1 MKKIINI
8 RNITLI
14 LVVVLIGVLS
24 LKIKEVKAAGTVT
37 WSGPSSVTIRET
49 LSNVVNPIV
58 AHRAYY
64 LQENFGNYNTV
75 ATATIN
81 YTASDTYT
89 NYQITKTAVM
99 NLSSLTFTAPG
110 DYEYRIYEDVLYDS
124 NDRYIDNYFYNSN
137 YSYDHFVP
145 YYNAIVQ
152 VRNVVDGNN
161 VPTGNFTASLIL
173 EKWEYNDQTD
183 DWECSKVSPSSGV
196 LYADYNYEP
205 YPDAFGHIELSK
217 TVKGTGADR
226 NKYFPF
232 TITINNDIS
241 IEGLIDSSG
250 WTYPISGLDTTV
262 TYNGSTISNPTSI
275 TDGTSTTIY
284 LKHGQTA
291 IIGQVTSGGSSFD
304 AIPAGICSEEE
315 DPFGGDPGGDP
326 IPDPGDIIVDG
337 QPHNQS
343 YDYTTT
349 PRIKPLTYI
358 DNLYCYGSYFRIEED
373 PADYDASFSVNGG
386 SSTSGYYVPATGI
399 MDINTYST
407 TATVDFSNTKEMS
420 PFTGLIFTI
429 LPYLMLAGI
438 GIGGTLLVM
447 RLKKEERKVKE

>member
-24 LKIKEVKAAGTVT
+24 LKTKEVKAAGTVT
-37 WSGPSSVTIRET
+37 WSGPSSFTIRET
-49 LSNVVNPIV
+49 LNNVVNPIV
-58 AHRAYY
+58 GHREYY
-64 LQENFGNYNTV
+64 LDENFGNYNTV

-81 YTASDTYT
+81 YTASDTIT

-99 NLSSLTFTAPG
+99 NLSSLTFDKPG
-110 DYEYRIYEDVLYDS
+110 DYEYYIYPDYNLYDS
-124 NDRYIDNYFYNSN
+124 NDRDIYNYFPPVEVYNPPHHN
-137 YSYDHFVP
+137 V
-145 YYNAIVQ
+145 IVQ

-173 EKWEYNDQTD
+173 EKCEYNEQTD
-183 DWECSKVSPSSGV
+183 DWDLCSKVSPSSGV
-196 LYADYNYEP
+196 LYADWNYEANP
-205 YPDAFGHIELSK
+205 YWFGHIELSK

-232 TITINNDIS
+232 TITINNDAGS
-241 IEGLIDSSG
+241 AYIDSSG
-250 WTYPISGLDTTV
+250 WTYPISGIDATA

-275 TDGTSTTIY
+275 TEGTPTTIY

-304 AIPAGICSEEE
+304 AIPYGECRTTDS
-315 DPFGGDPGGDP
+315 GGGGKA
-326 IPDPGDIIVDG
+326 
-337 QPHNQS
+337 

-358 DNLYCYGSYFRIEED
+358 DNLYCYGSYFTIEED
-373 PADYDASFSVNGG
+373 PDDYDASFSVNGG
-386 SSTSGYYVPATGI
+386 SSTSGYYVPATGVSN
-399 MDINTYST
+399 MDTDST

-420 PFTGLIFTI
+420 IVTGLVTI
-429 LPYLMLAGI
+429 VLPYLLMI
-438 GIGGTLLVM
+438 GIAIGGVFLFRYL
-447 RLKKEERKVKE
+447 RRKKANV

>member
-24 LKIKEVKAAGTVT
+24 LKTKEVKAAGTVT
-37 WSGPSSVTIRET
+37 WSGASSVTIRET
-49 LSNVVNPIV
+49 LNNVVNPIV
-58 AHRAYY
+58 AHREYD
-64 LQENFGNYNTV
+64 LVDENWDPITGSP
-75 ATATIN
+75 TATIN

-89 NYQITKTAVM
+89 NYKQTKTAVM
-99 NLSSLTFTAPG
+99 NLSSLTFTDPG
-110 DYEYRIYEDVLYDS
+110 DYEYHIYEDSLYDS
-124 NDRYIDNYFYNSN
+124 NDRDINYYFPMVE
-137 YSYDHFVP
+137 DP
-145 YYNAIVQ
+145 YYKVIVS

-173 EKWEYNDQTD
+173 EECLWNDQAGKAGD
-183 DWECSKVSPSSGV
+183 YECSKVSPSSGV
-196 LYADYNYEP
+196 LYADYNYEAAS
-205 YPDAFGHIELSK
+205 YIFGYIELSK
-217 TVKGTGADR
+217 TVKGSGADR

-232 TITINNDIS
+232 TITINNYVSQDI
-241 IEGLIDSSG
+241 GLSLDSSG
-250 WTYPISGLDTTV
+250 WTYPISGIDTTV

-304 AIPAGICSEEE
+304 TIPYGICSER
-315 DPFGGDPGGDP
+315 DPGGV
-326 IPDPGDIIVDG
+326 PGSYDFSKNPRVKKLANVDG
-337 QPHNQS
+337 
-343 YDYTTT
+343 
-349 PRIKPLTYI
+349 
-358 DNLYCYGSYFRIEED
+358 LYCFGSYFTISENSD
-373 PADYDASFSVNGG
+373 DYDASFSVNGG

-420 PFTGLIFTI
+420 PVTGLIFTI
-429 LPYLMLAGI
+429 LPYLILAGI
-438 GIGGTLLVM
+438 GVGGTLLIM
-447 RLKKEERKVKE
+447 HLKRQKVDD

>member
-24 LKIKEVKAAGTVT
+24 LKTKEVKAAGTVT
-37 WSGPSSVTIRET
+37 WSGASSVTIRET
-49 LSNVVNPIV
+49 LNNVVNPIV
-58 AHRAYY
+58 AHREYD
-64 LQENFGNYNTV
+64 LVDENWDPITGSP
-75 ATATIN
+75 TATIN

-89 NYQITKTAVM
+89 NYKQTKTAVM
-99 NLSSLTFTAPG
+99 NLSSLTFTDPG
-110 DYEYRIYEDVLYDS
+110 DYEYHIYEDSLYDS
-124 NDRYIDNYFYNSN
+124 NDRDINYYFPMVE
-137 YSYDHFVP
+137 DP
-145 YYNAIVQ
+145 YYKVIVS

-173 EKWEYNDQTD
+173 EECLWNEQTG
-183 DWECSKVSPSSGV
+183 DWDLCSKVSPSSGV
-196 LYADYNYEP
+196 LYADNNFEANP
-205 YPDAFGHIELSK
+205 YYFGHIELSK

-232 TITINNDIS
+232 TITVNNDAGQS
-241 IEGLIDSSG
+241 LIDSSG
-250 WTYPISGLDTTV
+250 WTYPISGIDTTV

-304 AIPAGICSEEE
+304 TIPLGYCSAT
-315 DPFGGDPGGDP
+315 DSGGGVPSP
-326 IPDPGDIIVDG
+326 T
-337 QPHNQS
+337 S

-349 PRIKPLTYI
+349 PRIKKLASV
-358 DNLYCYGSYFRIEED
+358 DGLYCYGSYFRIEED

-399 MDINTYST
+399 WDRNTDSF

-420 PFTGLIFTI
+420 PVTGLIFTI
-429 LPYLMLAGI
+429 LPYVILAGI
-438 GIGGTLLVM
+438 GIGGVLLF
-447 RLKKEERKVKE
+447 RSLKTKKSKS